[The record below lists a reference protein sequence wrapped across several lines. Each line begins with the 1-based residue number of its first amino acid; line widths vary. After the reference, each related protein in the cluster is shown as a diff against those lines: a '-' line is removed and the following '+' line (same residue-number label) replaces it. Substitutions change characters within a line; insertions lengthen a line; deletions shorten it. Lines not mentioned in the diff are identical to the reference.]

1 MRETLERGLPALGMG
16 TDLIP
21 RLAGF
26 AEMVLERNQVMNLTA
41 ITEPRDVAALHL
53 LDSLEALKLAGLER
67 ESVVDV
73 GCGAG
78 FPGVPLAIAGAG
90 LTVTLLD
97 SLGKRIDFL
106 REACGQ
112 LELDHVEC
120 VHARAEE
127 FAGERRETFDAAISR
142 AVASL
147 PVLCELCLPL
157 VKVGGV
163 MLAMKST
170 GVTEELKSA
179 QRAIQLLGGETAEVQ
194 TYTIPTTDV
203 SHTLVTIRKV
213 SPTPAKYPRRF
224 AQIKKQPL

>member
-1 MRETLERGLPALGMG
+1 MRETLKRGLPDLGMG

-26 AEMVLERNQVMNLTA
+26 AELVLERNQVMNLTA

-90 LTVTLLD
+90 LKVTLLD

-106 REACGQ
+106 REACGKLG
-112 LELDHVEC
+112 LENVEC

-163 MLAMKST
+163 MLAMKSI

-179 QRAIQLLGGETAEVQ
+179 QKAIKLLGGKAAEVQ